1 MIFLPD
7 LAEIEEVEREIRN
20 SSSGAIR
27 IQKLHRSSQNRL
39 LPMGGVATVILATNM
54 AETSVTIPNIGMV
67 IDQGLSKE
75 KSDFGFNTVP
85 ASQQNVKRRAC
96 RAGRKEAGE
105 YFALF
110 KLEEYNQLPEFQTPE
125 IGRVP
130 LQEHLLGILCDVP
143 EELPATYLK
152 KAMNAPEAKKVE
164 DGIYTLQRL
173 GLASYGA
180 WPSPTP

>member
-1 MIFLPD
+1 MSKANHFRLILCLIGPGGNILIFLPD

-75 KSDFGFNTVP
+75 S
-85 ASQQNVKRRAC
+85 
-96 RAGRKEAGE
+96 
-105 YFALF
+105 LF
-110 KLEEYNQLPEFQTPE
+110 MKCCT
-125 IGRVP
+125 
-130 LQEHLLGILCDVP
+130 CC
-143 EELPATYLK
+143 
-152 KAMNAPEAKKVE
+152 
-164 DGIYTLQRL
+164 
-173 GLASYGA
+173 
-180 WPSPTP
+180 W